1 MAGLMISAPVRTL
14 LSLDREIRRA
24 ATGSGAR
31 IAIVITAIAS
41 LGAMYAIT
49 LSAQPSARATLA
61 ALCAVVVVVLT
72 VVAPLLTGVG
82 DRGLVPAHVRHLP
95 VRADD
100 LRRALALIGARS
112 GVTVFLVVGLALTPV
127 AVPDVS
133 PVARI
138 VTAVIALLTV
148 GVALAVSRVA
158 VLRLDAASRTPR
170 GRILSTIGGTVVA
183 AAAYAAFLLLGNVST
198 SFADNTF
205 LRTAVRVLP
214 TGWAAVS
221 SEAVDDG
228 RWWVPVLVAVAL
240 AGLGALVVRWWT
252 SAVSAALDS
261 TPPRSRTDRRRTTT
275 TFRARGP
282 MITAIAAES
291 RLLLVDPRRV
301 GLLTM
306 PGVFLLVGVVLMA
319 TSTDIY
325 GLQYGAPI
333 VILLTSS
340 MFANSYGLDGAAAW
354 RVTSAPGVAR
364 RVIDARL
371 VIAAVVAVV
380 FGAVGTV
387 LGRLVGDPS
396 PRTLPVAAAVV
407 VAASL
412 ATAAAGAVQSAASP
426 YVVAGQTAGSAFNSR
441 GSMTGRAI
449 GWTLAVM
456 AGGALLCL
464 PGVLIALALP
474 GVLVWLAPVVSLL
487 LGGCLVAVAR
497 RRAVALVTSRG
508 PEIFATVSA

>member
-61 ALCAVVVVVLT
+61 ALCAAVVVVLT

-252 SAVSAALDS
+252 SAVSAGLDS

-275 TFRARGP
+275 YRARGP

-354 RVTSAPGVAR
+354 RVTSVPGVAR

-371 VIAAVVAVV
+371 VIAALVAVV

-487 LGGCLVAVAR
+487 LGGCIVVVAR

>member
-1 MAGLMISAPVRTL
+1 MIV
-14 LSLDREIRRA
+14 LS
-24 ATGSGAR
+24 
-31 IAIVITAIAS
+31 AIAS

-49 LSAQPSARATLA
+49 LSAQPSARTTLA
-61 ALCAVVVVVLT
+61 ALCAAVVVVLT
-72 VVAPLLTGVG
+72 IVAPLLTGVG

-100 LRRALALIGARS
+100 LRRALALIGVRS
-112 GVTVFLVVGLALTPV
+112 GVTVFLVAGLALTPV
-127 AVPDVS
+127 AVPDAS
-133 PVARI
+133 PVSRI
-138 VTAVIALLTV
+138 VAAVIALLTA

-170 GRILSTIGGTVVA
+170 GRIVATVGGTVVA
-183 AAAYAAFLLLGNVST
+183 AAAYSAFLLLGNVST
-198 SFADNTF
+198 SFADNTV

-228 RWWVPVLVAVAL
+228 RWWVPVLVVVAL
-240 AGLGALVVRWWT
+240 AGLGTLVVRWWT

-261 TPPRSRTDRRRTTT
+261 TPPRSRTDRRRTTA
-275 TFRARGP
+275 FRARGP
-282 MITAIAAES
+282 MATAIAAET

-340 MFANSYGLDGAAAW
+340 IFANSYGLDGAAAW
-354 RVTSAPGVAR
+354 RVTSVPGVAR

-371 VIAAVVAVV
+371 VIAAVVAGA
-380 FGAVGTV
+380 FGAVGTA

-396 PRTLPVAAAVV
+396 PRTLPVAVAVV
-407 VAASL
+407 AAASL

-426 YVVAGQTAGSAFNSR
+426 YVVAGQTAGSAFSSR

-474 GVLVWLAPVVSLL
+474 GVLVWLAPVVSLV
-487 LGGCLVAVAR
+487 LGGCIVAVAR
-497 RRAVALVTSRG
+497 RRAVALVASRG
-508 PEIFATVSA
+508 PEIFATVNA

>member
-1 MAGLMISAPVRTL
+1 MISAPVRTL

-100 LRRALALIGARS
+100 LRRALALIGVRS
-112 GVTVFLVVGLALTPV
+112 GGALFLIGGLALTPL
-127 AVPDVS
+127 ALPGAS
-133 PVARI
+133 PVAR
-138 VTAVIALLTV
+138 AVAAVVALLTV
-148 GVALAVSRVA
+148 GVALGLSRVA
-158 VLRLDAASRTPR
+158 ILRLDAASRTPR

-198 SFADNTF
+198 AIAGNGII
-205 LRTAVRVLP
+205 RTAVRVLP

-228 RWWVPVLVAVAL
+228 RWWLPVLVVLAL
-240 AGLGALVVRWWT
+240 VGLGVLVVRWWT
-252 SAVSAALDS
+252 SAVSDALDS
-261 TPPRSRTDRRRTTT
+261 TPPRVRTDSPRRASA
-275 TFRARGP
+275 FRARGP
-282 MITAIAAES
+282 LVTAISAEA
-291 RLLLVDPRRV
+291 RLLILDPRRV

-354 RVTSAPGVAR
+354 RATSVPGVAR

-371 VIAAVVAVV
+371 VIAAVVAVA

-426 YVVAGQTAGSAFNSR
+426 YVVAGQTGASALNSR

-449 GWTLAVM
+449 GWTLGVM
-456 AGGALLCL
+456 AVGALLCV
-464 PGVLIALALP
+464 PGVLVALALP
-474 GVLVWLAPVVSLL
+474 GIFVWLGPIVALL
-487 LGGCLVAVAR
+487 LGGCIVAVAR
-497 RRAVALVTSRG
+497 RRAEALVADRG